1 VFSLEA
7 EFFWLP
13 KEKEGILLLCL
24 PYITFHIRY
33 PLQKRDKDA
42 SIQPKDKLLSL
53 DKQLGPSYKAK
64 IFLLLSLQED
74 QFNAKGSGLG

>member
-53 DKQLGPSYKAK
+53 YKQLGPSYKTKFFGFSAYK
-64 IFLLLSLQED
+64 KTSSMP
-74 QFNAKGSGLG
+74 KGQD